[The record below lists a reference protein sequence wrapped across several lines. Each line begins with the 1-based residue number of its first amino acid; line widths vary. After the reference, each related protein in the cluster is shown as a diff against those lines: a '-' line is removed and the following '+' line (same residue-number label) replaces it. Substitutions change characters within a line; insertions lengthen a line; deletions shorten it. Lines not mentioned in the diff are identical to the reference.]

1 MTEDVNDFDYDTPA
15 GKYRRW
21 IVEIEQADQWCNDWY
36 EIAKR
41 CLLRYR
47 NEQKN
52 SASSDNG
59 NRRLNI
65 FWSNVSTLQ
74 PALYARRPKPV
85 VDRRFK
91 DADPIGRTAAEVLE
105 RAVTFATDSD
115 QFDEVIKQARDDRLI
130 VGRGTAWLRYVPHF
144 ETMQPPTPSEGVSIT
159 DDASEYEAKTPEAS
173 GDMDNASEYQE
184 DAPQKPDERLVFEEV
199 AHDYVAWVDFLMSP
213 AKTWR
218 EVRWVARRVQMTRHE
233 LVERFGKKIG
243 NAVPLNARLRQDNP
257 DSPEARF
264 RDGLAAR
271 AEVFEIW
278 DKSERKVCWVAKGYE
293 ALLDERED
301 PLRLREF
308 FPCPKPLFAT
318 ITTDSLIPT
327 PDFMFYKDQAN
338 DLDDVT
344 FRLSKLTEACRVS
357 GVYDASQDA
366 SIERLFKEGTD
377 NTLIPV
383 NTWAAFADKG
393 GLRGVMDFVP
403 LEGVIATIRELTG
416 REQALKAQIYEITGI
431 SDIVRGYSAPS
442 ETATAQQI
450 KGQFAALRLQEQQA
464 EVARFARDLI
474 AMTAEVIAEHFQPKT
489 IALMSGLQEQAPEFQ
504 QAFMPAVQ
512 LLRQDAMRS
521 FRIEIETDSTI
532 AVDEQADKQAA
543 TEFLTS
549 IGNYMASSL
558 PMTQQA
564 PELLPVI
571 GQGAVFLARRFR
583 AGRQLEGAIDQAF
596 QALEQRA
603 QQMAQQPQ
611 QQQPDAAM
619 LKAQADEKR
628 LVMEA
633 EVKGRELMLR
643 EQELALNA
651 DLKAREMGLRE
662 AEMAQAAS
670 LEAQRL
676 QDGQAARAEARQDAF
691 IPDREAMLGENEA
704 QMRELATAL
713 AALGQTLQMM
723 QQQQTDTAQ
732 VQMQALVQLAASMT
746 APKRVVRGPDG
757 RAMGVETVVN

>member
-1 MTEDVNDFDYDTPA
+1 MSQEPDDLDYDTPA

-21 IVEIEQADQWCNDWY
+21 IVEIEQADQWCNNWY
-36 EIAKR
+36 QTAQR
-41 CLLRYR
+41 CLDRYR
-47 NEQKN
+47 DERKN
-52 SASSDNG
+52 ASSSDDG
-59 NRRLNI
+59 ERRINI

-74 PALYARRPKPV
+74 PALYARRAKPV
-85 VDRRFK
+85 VERRFK

-144 ETMQPPTPSEGVSIT
+144 EKMQPPTPAEGVGIT
-159 DDASEYEAKTPEAS
+159 DDASEYEAETPEEP
-173 GDMDNASEYQE
+173 GDM
-184 DAPQKPDERLVFEEV
+184 LVFEEV
-199 AHDYVAWVDFLMSP
+199 AHDYVAWRDYLMSP

-218 EVRWVARRVQMTRHE
+218 EVRWVSRKVQMTRAE
-233 LVERFGKKIG
+233 LIERFGEEIG
-243 NAVPLNARLRQDNP
+243 RAVPLNARLRQDNP
-257 DSPEARF
+257 DTPEARF
-264 RDGLAAR
+264 RDGMAAR
-271 AEVFEIW
+271 AEVYEIW
-278 DKSERKVCWVAKGYE
+278 DKAERKVCWIAKGYE
-293 ALLDERED
+293 APLDERED

-318 ITTDSLIPT
+318 LTTDSLIPT
-327 PDFMFYKDQAN
+327 PDFLLYKDQAN

-344 FRLSKLTEACRVS
+344 YRLSKLTEACRVS

-366 SIERLFKEGTD
+366 SLGRLFQEGGD
-377 NTLIPV
+377 NRLIPV

-403 LEGVIATIRELTG
+403 LDGIIATIRELTG

-464 EVARFARDLI
+464 EVARFARDMI
-474 AMTAEVIAEHFQPKT
+474 AMTAEVIAEHFQPQT
-489 IALMSGLQEQAPEFQ
+489 IALMSGLAEQAPEFQ
-504 QAFMPAVQ
+504 QAFMPAVE

-532 AVDEQADKQAA
+532 AIDEQGDKQAA
-543 TEFLTS
+543 TEFLTAM
-549 IGNYMASSL
+549 GNYMASSL
-558 PMTQQA
+558 PMAQQA
-564 PELLPVI
+564 PELLPVV

-583 AGRQLEGAIDQAF
+583 AGRQLEGAIEQAF

-619 LKAQADEKR
+619 LKAQADDKR
-628 LVMEA
+628 LAMEGEFKA
-633 EVKGRELMLR
+633 RELALR
-643 EQELALNA
+643 EQELAFNA

-676 QDGQAARAEARQDAF
+676 QDGQAARADARKDALL
-691 IPDREAMLGENEA
+691 PDREALIGENEEN
-704 QMRELATAL
+704 MRELAAAL
-713 AALGQTLQMM
+713 AALGQSLQAM
-723 QQQQTDTAQ
+723 QQQQASTAQ
-732 VQMQALVQLAASMT
+732 AQAQALAQLAASMT

-757 RAMGVETVVN
+757 RAMGVETVMN

>member
-1 MTEDVNDFDYDTPA
+1 MSHEPDDLDYDTPA

-21 IVEIEQADQWCNDWY
+21 LIEIEQADKWCHDWY
-36 EIAKR
+36 DTARR
-41 CLLRYR
+41 CLRRYR
-47 NEQKN
+47 DERRNA
-52 SASSDNG
+52 ASSDDG
-59 NRRLNI
+59 ERRINI
-65 FWSNVSTLQ
+65 FWSNVATLQ
-74 PALYARRPKPV
+74 PALYARRAKPV
-85 VDRRFK
+85 VERRFK
-91 DADPIGRTAAEVLE
+91 DADPIGKTAAEVLE
-105 RAVTFATDSD
+105 RAVTFATDSE

-130 VGRGTAWLRYVPHF
+130 VGRGTAWVRYVPHF
-144 ETMQPPTPSEGVSIT
+144 QQMQPPTPADGVGIT
-159 DDASEYEAKTPEAS
+159 DDASEYEAEAPEQP
-173 GDMDNASEYQE
+173 GDM
-184 DAPQKPDERLVFEEV
+184 LVFEEV
-199 AHDYVAWVDFLMSP
+199 AHDYVAWADFLMSP

-233 LVERFGKKIG
+233 LVERFGEEIG
-243 NAVPLNARLRQDNP
+243 RAVPLAARLQQDNP
-257 DSPEARF
+257 DTPEARF

-271 AEVFEIW
+271 AEVYEIW
-278 DKSERKVCWVAKGYE
+278 DKAERKVCWIAKGYE
-293 ALLDERED
+293 APLDERDD

-318 ITTDSLIPT
+318 TTTDSLIPK
-327 PDFMFYKDQAN
+327 PDFLLYKDQAN

-344 FRLSKLTEACRVS
+344 YRLSKLTEACRVS
-357 GVYDASQDA
+357 GVYDASQDS
-366 SIERLFKEGTD
+366 SIGRLFQEGGD
-377 NTLIPV
+377 NKLIPV

-403 LEGVIATIRELTG
+403 LDGVIATIRELTA
-416 REQALKAQIYEITGI
+416 REQALKAQIYEVTGI

-474 AMTAEVIAEHFQPKT
+474 AMTAEIIAEHFQPQT

-504 QAFMPAVQ
+504 QAFPMAVM

-532 AVDEQADKQAA
+532 AVDEQGDKQAA
-543 TEFLTS
+543 TEFLTAM
-549 IGNYMASSL
+549 GNYMATSL
-558 PMTQQA
+558 PMAQQA
-564 PELLPVI
+564 PELLPVV

-596 QALEQRA
+596 QALQQRA
-603 QQMAQQPQ
+603 QQMLQQPQ

-628 LVMEA
+628 LALEA
-633 EVKGRELMLR
+633 DIKACELALR
-643 EQELALNA
+643 EQELTFNA

-662 AEMAQAAS
+662 AEMAQTAS

-676 QDGQAARAEARQDAF
+676 QDGQAARAEARKDALL
-691 IPDREAMLGENEA
+691 PDREAVVQNNEGVM
-704 QMRELATAL
+704 QQL
-713 AALGQTLQMM
+713 AASLAVLGQSLEAM
-723 QQQQTDTAQ
+723 QQQQANMAQ
-732 VQMQALVQLAASMT
+732 VQTQALAQLSASMS

-757 RAMGVETVVN
+757 RAMGVETVFN

>member
-1 MTEDVNDFDYDTPA
+1 MSQEPDDLDYDTPA

-21 IVEIEQADQWCNDWY
+21 IVEIEQADQWCNNWY
-36 EIAKR
+36 QTAQR
-41 CLLRYR
+41 CLDRYR
-47 NEQKN
+47 DERKN
-52 SASSDNG
+52 ASSSDDG
-59 NRRLNI
+59 ERRINI

-74 PALYARRPKPV
+74 PALYARRAKPV
-85 VDRRFK
+85 VERRFK

-144 ETMQPPTPSEGVSIT
+144 EKMQPPTPSEGVGIT
-159 DDASEYEAKTPEAS
+159 DDASEYEAETPEKP
-173 GDMDNASEYQE
+173 GDM
-184 DAPQKPDERLVFEEV
+184 LVFEEV
-199 AHDYVAWVDFLMSP
+199 AHDYVAWRDFLMSP

-218 EVRWVARRVQMTRHE
+218 EVRWVARKVQMTRAE
-233 LVERFGKKIG
+233 LIERFGEDIG
-243 NAVPLNARLRQDNP
+243 WAVPLNARLRQDNP

-264 RDGLAAR
+264 RDGMAAR
-271 AEVFEIW
+271 AEVYEIW
-278 DKSERKVCWVAKGYE
+278 DKAERKVCWIAKGYE
-293 ALLDERED
+293 APLDERED

-318 ITTDSLIPT
+318 ITTDSLIPR
-327 PDFMFYKDQAN
+327 PDFLFYKDQAN

-344 FRLSKLTEACRVS
+344 YRLSKLTEACRVS
-357 GVYDASQDA
+357 GVFDASQDA
-366 SIERLFKEGTD
+366 SLGRLFQEGGD
-377 NTLIPV
+377 NRLIPV
-383 NTWAAFADKG
+383 NTWAAFSEKG

-403 LEGVIATIRELTG
+403 LDGIIATIRELTG

-474 AMTAEVIAEHFQPKT
+474 AMTAEIIAEHFQPQT

-504 QAFMPAVQ
+504 QAFMPAVE

-532 AVDEQADKQAA
+532 AIDEQGDKQAA
-543 TEFLTS
+543 TEFLTAM
-549 IGNYMASSL
+549 GNYMASSL
-558 PMTQQA
+558 PMAQQA
-564 PELLPVI
+564 PELLPVV

-583 AGRQLEGAIDQAF
+583 AGRQLEGAIEQAF

-619 LKAQADEKR
+619 LKAQADDKR
-628 LVMEA
+628 LAMEG
-633 EVKGRELMLR
+633 EIKGRELMLR
-643 EQELALNA
+643 EQELAFNA

-662 AEMAQAAS
+662 AEMMQSRKDALMPEREALVQGNEGALTQLAAS
-670 LEAQRL
+670 
-676 QDGQAARAEARQDAF
+676 
-691 IPDREAMLGENEA
+691 
-704 QMRELATAL
+704 L
-713 AALGQTLQMM
+713 AALGQSLEMM
-723 QQQQTDTAQ
+723 QQQQANMAQ
-732 VQMQALVQLAASMT
+732 VQTQALAQLSASMA

-757 RAMGVETVVN
+757 RAMGVETVMN